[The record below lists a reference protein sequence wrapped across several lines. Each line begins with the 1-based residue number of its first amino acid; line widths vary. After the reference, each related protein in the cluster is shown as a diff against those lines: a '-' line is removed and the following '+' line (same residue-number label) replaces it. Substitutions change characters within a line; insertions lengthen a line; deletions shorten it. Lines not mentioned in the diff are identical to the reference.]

1 MGQTVMI
8 TASDGH
14 ALAAYFAEP
23 QGKPRGGIVVIQ
35 EIFGVTRHI
44 RAVADQYAAAGYAAI
59 APALFD
65 RIEPNIDVPYTDMQ
79 KGFAYMQK
87 LKNDEVLLDLDAGIE
102 KLAGSG
108 KVGSVGY
115 CWGGTM
121 SYLASTRLPLAAAVA
136 YYGGGVNRYLSA
148 KPLCPVMFHFGE
160 RDTHIP
166 ASVVAEVKAALP
178 NAPVYVYAADHGFN
192 CTDRASFE
200 PNSAQ
205 LAFERTVEFFHQYVG

>member
-8 TASDGH
+8 KASDGH
-14 ALAAYFAEP
+14 TLSAYLAEP
-23 QGKPRGGIVVIQ
+23 KGKPRGGIVVIQ

-44 RAVADQYAAAGYAAI
+44 RAVADQYAAAGYVAI

-79 KGFAYMQK
+79 KGFGYMQK
-87 LKNDEVLLDLDAGIE
+87 LKNDEVLLDIKAGID
-102 KLAGSG
+102 KVAGFG

-121 SYLASTRLPLAAAVA
+121 SYLASTRLPLAAAVV
-136 YYGGGVNRYLSA
+136 YYGGGVNRYLGDP
-148 KPLCPVMFHFGE
+148 PLCPVMFHFGE
-160 RDTHIP
+160 RDAHIP
-166 ASVVAEVKAALP
+166 ASVVAEVRKALP
-178 NAPVYVYAADHGFN
+178 NAPVHVYAADHGFN

-200 PNSAQ
+200 AGSAK
-205 LAFERTVEFFHQYVG
+205 LAFERTLEFFHQHVG